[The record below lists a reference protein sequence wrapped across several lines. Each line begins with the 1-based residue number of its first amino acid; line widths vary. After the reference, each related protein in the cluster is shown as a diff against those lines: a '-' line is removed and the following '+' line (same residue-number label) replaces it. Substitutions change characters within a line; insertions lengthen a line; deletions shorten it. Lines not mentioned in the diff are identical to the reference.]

1 MYALSGKISEGTMR
15 ETFRKTFDQIA
26 DLPNS
31 YLAVD
36 DIEIGNGNRIPLV
49 WLFILMAFVKISLSV
64 GKNRNN
70 ERIEKHL
77 YKNFNYL
84 CIVIPDR

>member
-1 MYALSGKISEGTMR
+1 M
-15 ETFRKTFDQIA
+15 ETGYRLD
-26 DLPNS
+26 
-31 YLAVD
+31 
-36 DIEIGNGNRIPLV
+36 V
-49 WLFILMAFVKISLSV
+49 WLFILMAFVKISLFV